1 MFIKGNALLP
11 DEVAVVK
18 VLAQEKLDAKP
29 TTLLAEE
36 TEGPS
41 LEIQGFSNDGEIL
54 FQFTNPK

>member
-54 FQFTNPK
+54 F